1 MLPLETFHRRVGLC
15 LRFSY
20 LMLSRSTSSLKV
32 IFKEPKQEK
41 PVLVWQLGGYH
52 GTKWLAAQVTLS
64 GAKEAQVGEETY
76 YSTFRLDFLL

>member
-1 MLPLETFHRRVGLC
+1 MLG
-15 LRFSY
+15 
-20 LMLSRSTSSLKV
+20 RSTSSLKV

-64 GAKEAQVGEETY
+64 GAKEVQVGEETY
-76 YSTFRLDFLL
+76 F